1 MGEVLITA
9 KILAVIQLTDRQT
22 NIVSLLLKKEDIT
35 ARQVAVIMDI
45 PLRTIE
51 RELSVLKKKGV
62 IQHIGSPRAGRW
74 IVLGNYQLML

>member
-1 MGEVLITA
+1 
-9 KILAVIQLTDRQT
+9 
-22 NIVSLLLKKEDIT
+22 
-35 ARQVAVIMDI
+35 MDI

>member
-1 MGEVLITA
+1 MAILILSI
-9 KILAVIQLTDRQT
+9 ILSICGLTYPIWK
-22 NIVSLLLKKEDIT
+22 NLLKKEDIT

-74 IVLGNYQLML
+74 IVLGNY